1 MGGGSVQSLRSV
13 LSHALR
19 WLQGRPGYSGCVVGR
34 GSGLWAQVS
43 RCFCKE
49 PNIRIS
55 LWTLLVFQCWG
66 HVSSTM
72 CRQHQSTPRA
82 GRKGMEV

>member
-55 LWTLLVFQCWG
+55 LWTLLVFQYWG
-66 HVSSTM
+66 CVSSTAW
-72 CRQHQSTPRA
+72 HQAALRA
-82 GRKGMEV
+82 GRRGMEV